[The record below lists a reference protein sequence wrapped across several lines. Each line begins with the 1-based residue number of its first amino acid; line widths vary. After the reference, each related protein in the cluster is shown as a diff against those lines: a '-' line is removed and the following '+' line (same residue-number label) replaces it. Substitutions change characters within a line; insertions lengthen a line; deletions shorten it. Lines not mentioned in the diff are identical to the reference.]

1 MLRKAWI
8 GVSLVVPALLLANAA
23 LAGPLNRD
31 RGGLMRQAPR
41 PKIGDM
47 VADFTLQDVKG
58 KAVKLSAFK
67 EKIFVLE
74 LGACT

>member
-1 MLRKAWI
+1 MDVLLAVVV
-8 GVSLVVPALLLANAA
+8 VSLSNVG
-23 LAGPLNRD
+23 LAGPANRD

-41 PKIGDM
+41 PKIGDT
-47 VADFTLQDVKG
+47 VADFTLQDIKG

-67 EKIFVLE
+67 EKVFVLE